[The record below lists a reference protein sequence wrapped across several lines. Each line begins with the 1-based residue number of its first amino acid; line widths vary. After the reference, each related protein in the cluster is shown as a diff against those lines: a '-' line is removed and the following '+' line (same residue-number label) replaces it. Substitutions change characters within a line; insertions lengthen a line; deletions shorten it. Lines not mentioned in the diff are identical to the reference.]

1 MTTSS
6 SFAAGD
12 VVQVEFP
19 FADTESEKIRPE
31 LVIAG
36 PSVHG
41 DYTISMISKQAH
53 DDGAPIGASDFASGS
68 LKAASFVRVRRLYT
82 LASDNVLMLRGRL
95 KPAAMD
101 RVKAILCPTFG
112 CKC

>member
-19 FADTESEKIRPE
+19 FADIEADKHRPA

-53 DDGAPIGASDFASGS
+53 DDGVPLGAADFASGA
-68 LKAASFVRVRRLYT
+68 LKSASFVRVRRLYT
-82 LASDNVLMLRGRL
+82 LSGENVLTRRGRL
-95 KPAAMD
+95 KPAAVT
-101 RVKAILCPTFG
+101 RVLAKLCPMLG
-112 CKC
+112 CKS

>member
-6 SFAAGD
+6 AFAAGD

-19 FADTESEKIRPE
+19 FADTESGKDRPA

-36 PSVHG
+36 PSMHG
-41 DYTISMISKQAH
+41 DYTVSMISKQAQ
-53 DDGAPIGASDFASGS
+53 DDGVPIGASDFASGS

-82 LASDNVLMLRGRL
+82 LGGDNILTLRGRL
-95 KPAAMD
+95 KPAAVD
-101 RVKAILCPTFG
+101 RVLAKLCPTLG

>member
-1 MTTSS
+1 MTTSN

-19 FADTESEKIRPE
+19 FADSEMDKNRPA

-36 PSVHG
+36 PSAHG

-53 DDGAPIGASDFASGS
+53 DDGVSIGAADFASGS
-68 LKAASFVRVRRLYT
+68 LNSASFVRVRRLYT
-82 LASDNVLMLRGRL
+82 LSGDNMLTRRGRL
-95 KPAAMD
+95 KPAAVS
-101 RVKAILCPTFG
+101 RVLTKLCPTLG
-112 CKC
+112 CKS